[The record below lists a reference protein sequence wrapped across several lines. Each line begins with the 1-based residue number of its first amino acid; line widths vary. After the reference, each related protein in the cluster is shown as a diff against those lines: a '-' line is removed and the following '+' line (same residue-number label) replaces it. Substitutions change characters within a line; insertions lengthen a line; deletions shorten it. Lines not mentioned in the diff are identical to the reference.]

1 VRQAP
6 IKVTSINPPP
16 YDGTMWFGT
25 AESADGDRY
34 RWAASP
40 VRGTASCFREH
51 ESGFWRNEKAPVA
64 LVSAVQ
70 AAIGAAALTH

>member
-1 VRQAP
+1 MNA

-16 YDGTMWFGT
+16 YDGITWFGT

-40 VRGTASCFREH
+40 ERGTASCFRED
-51 ESGFWRNEKAPVA
+51 ERGWWLNEKAPAA

-70 AAIGAAALTH
+70 AAIRAEALTR